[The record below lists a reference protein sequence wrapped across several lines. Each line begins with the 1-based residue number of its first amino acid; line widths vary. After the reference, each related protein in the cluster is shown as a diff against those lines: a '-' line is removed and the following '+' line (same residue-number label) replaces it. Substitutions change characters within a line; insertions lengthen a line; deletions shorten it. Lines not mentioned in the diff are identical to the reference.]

1 VAGAL
6 MKKKD
11 GFTIV
16 ELIIASLLF
25 SMVIAALS
33 AIYAT
38 AFGQSGRTFRES
50 RTKLMATM
58 SMRALMREMAQA
70 TRIDLPSKNSS
81 GSHLTGCSNARTDS
95 TRVTTLNGE
104 KSRRFHFCVRMINRS
119 SGLCD
124 GDPDAAPCLFYY
136 SNEVTGNCPATDVTS
151 TNCGGTTGLGTPELL
166 ASGLEEVPD
175 FSTIVPTSGFYI
187 FSRDQD
193 YFAQEDNGVRI
204 SYFVTRPP
212 GPNSPKL
219 YFQVDTNAISQYG
232 VRP

>member
-1 VAGAL
+1 MAGSV
-6 MKKKD
+6 MKKSD

-58 SMRALMREMAQA
+58 SMRALMRETAQA
-70 TRIDLPSKNSS
+70 TRIDLPAQDSYGRELS
-81 GSHLTGCSNARTDS
+81 GCSNAKSDS
-95 TRVTTLNGE
+95 TRITTAQQ
-104 KSRRFHFCVRMINRS
+104 STRFHFCVRNS
-119 SGLCD
+119 NLGSGLCD

-136 SNEVTGNCPATDVTS
+136 TRSVSGNCPASDVTVS
-151 TNCGGTTGLGTPELL
+151 NCGNTTGTMGTPQLL
-166 ASGLEEVPD
+166 ASGLEEL
-175 FSTIVPTSGFYI
+175 STMPSDGY
-187 FSRDQD
+187 FSRRDGD
-193 YFAQEDNGVRI
+193 FAQEDNAVRI
-204 SYFVTRPP
+204 AYNVTRPP

-219 YFQVDTNAISQYG
+219 YFQVDTSASSQFG